1 MQRRAFLTSAAAAAL
16 APTAQNASA
25 ALTGPIGMGYNTYCL
40 RGLKMTDRQHLD
52 QAAAW
57 KLDAL
62 FLQDSLDPQS
72 QDPKHW
78 PEVKAW
84 AKDLGIHLESGGSGI
99 LPKTLDGFDA
109 SVASLKKQIIRA
121 KALGSPIVRG
131 VCASN
136 RAGLPLPTIEANLEL
151 AIRLL
156 KAVKS
161 EVVDAGVKIAIE
173 IHKDFQAWEH
183 KILIEEA
190 GKDFVG
196 TYLDTGNPVFVM
208 EDPLLTLE
216 TLAPYVVTFH
226 LRDSVVYEHPK
237 GIAVQ
242 WVPLGE
248 GTIDF
253 VQIIARARE
262 LLKPDTYIY
271 IKPITGRV
279 PFIHPVADEA
289 YWNRWF
295 PKARAHEYARFAAI
309 ARKGRPYEKLVI
321 QADSEGAS
329 KIPDVYQA
337 ALAYQQKEHMERS
350 IAYARNVLKL
360 GRKS

>member
-1 MQRRAFLTSAAAAAL
+1 MQRRTFLGALGASGL
-16 APTAQNASA
+16 APLAPA
-25 ALTGPIGMGYNTYCL
+25 ALTGPIGIGYNTYCL

-57 KLDAL
+57 NLDAL
-62 FLQDSLDPQS
+62 FLQDSLDPAA
-72 QDPKHW
+72 QDPRHW

-84 AKDLGIHLESGGSGI
+84 AKDLGLHLETGGSGI
-99 LPKTLDGFDA
+99 LPKSLDGFDTA
-109 SVASLKKQIIRA
+109 VASLKKQITRA
-121 KALGSPIVRG
+121 KAMGSPIVRG
-131 VCASN
+131 VCASD
-136 RAGLPLPTIEANLEL
+136 RASLPLPDIDANIAL
-151 AIRLL
+151 AARLL
-156 KAVKS
+156 KAVKP

-226 LRDSVVYEHPK
+226 LRDSVVYDHPK

-253 VQIIARARE
+253 VRIIERARQ
-262 LLKPDTYIY
+262 LLAPDTYIY
-271 IKPITGRV
+271 IKPITGRAPYV
-279 PFIHPVADEA
+279 HPVYDEA
-289 YWNRWF
+289 YWKRWY
-295 PKARAHEYARFAAI
+295 PKARAAEFSRFLAI
-309 ARKGRPYEKLVI
+309 AKQGYPYEKLVV
-321 QADSEGAS
+321 QEDNPGQ
-329 KIPDVYQA
+329 KVPDVYQN
-337 ALAYQQKEHMERS
+337 ALAFQQKEHMERS
-350 IAYARNVLKL
+350 IAYAKKVLKL